1 MSVVVSPLN
10 YFSDFLWSPIS
21 LSGAYLKQ
29 LFNPTFAPIFGN
41 ASAAAAAQQ
50 TKQACLWDGGSNKY
64 KLQTVDPTT

>member
-1 MSVVVSPLN
+1 MTLLS
-10 YFSDFLWSPIS
+10 SPIP

-29 LFNPTFAPIFGN
+29 LFNPASAPIVGN

-50 TKQACLWDGGSNKY
+50 TNQACLWDGGSNKY